1 MCKNLSFFSIIIPFS
16 PLFFSEKLIL
26 ECIIEQIA
34 RHQFKRWM
42 NCKRA
47 LMVGKGKI
55 LASVVMILSWV
66 IFSLP
71 FSFYN
76 CFLSL
81 TWSVLYL
88 FNLAFYFLNE
98 VFEFTFIFHIH
109 ELQGHTNFEDNGFAL
124 YCTFVLWLIFF
135 DSN

>member
-1 MCKNLSFFSIIIPFS
+1 MFWNDIIFDICIRTFFFSIIIPFPPFFFSIIIPFS

-71 FSFYN
+71 FSFYK
-76 CFLSL
+76 CFCSL

-98 VFEFTFIFHIH
+98 VFELHIY
-109 ELQGHTNFEDNGFAL
+109 LSYSWTTRS
-124 YCTFVLWLIFF
+124 Y
-135 DSN
+135 